1 MSASPILVGV
11 LGAASAFMFFYL
23 FRFKAS
29 TKQTD
34 RDDRIDWYGAG
45 SKVHDPKVPADQRSD
60 VDKPVPEMHEP
71 EDRAPDRSVRP
82 QAIPSSA
89 PVQES
94 SPRINKWL
102 IAVAVVLIVVVLLS
116 FYESTNA

>member
-1 MSASPILVGV
+1 
-11 LGAASAFMFFYL
+11 MFFYL

-45 SKVHDPKVPADQRSD
+45 SKVHDPKVRADQRSD

-71 EDRAPDRSVRP
+71 EDRAPDRSVRQ

>member
-1 MSASPILVGV
+1 MSASTILVGV

-23 FRFKAS
+23 LRFKAS
-29 TKQTD
+29 AKQTS
-34 RDDRIDWYGAG
+34 RDDRIDWYGNG
-45 SKVHDPKVPADQRSD
+45 SKRLDPGATANQSANIEE
-60 VDKPVPEMHEP
+60 PVVETHEP
-71 EDRAPDRSVRP
+71 TVHATDRTLRP

-89 PVQES
+89 PIRAS

-102 IAVAVVLIVVVLLS
+102 VAAIVIFVVVVLLS

>member
-1 MSASPILVGV
+1 
-11 LGAASAFMFFYL
+11 MFFYL
-23 FRFKAS
+23 LRFKAS
-29 TKQTD
+29 AKQTN
-34 RDDRIDWYGAG
+34 RDDRINWYGAE

>member
-1 MSASPILVGV
+1 MSASTILVGV

-23 FRFKAS
+23 LRFKAS
-29 TKQTD
+29 AKQTN

-45 SKVHDPKVPADQRSD
+45 SKVHDPEGSADQSND
-60 VDKPVPEMHEP
+60 VDEPVPEIHEP
-71 EDRAPDRSVRP
+71 QDRTPDRSVNL

-89 PVQES
+89 PVQTS
-94 SPRINKWL
+94 SPRLNKWL
-102 IAVAVVLIVVVLLS
+102 VAAGVVLVVVVLLS

>member
-1 MSASPILVGV
+1 
-11 LGAASAFMFFYL
+11 MFFYL

-60 VDKPVPEMHEP
+60 VDKPVPEMHES
-71 EDRAPDRSVRP
+71 EDRAPDQSARP
-82 QAIPSSA
+82 LAIPSMS
-89 PVQES
+89 PVQAS
-94 SPRINKWL
+94 SPRMNKWL
-102 IAVAVVLIVVVLLS
+102 IAAAIVLIVVLLLS